1 MVFRAA
7 AWVHAQV
14 MDISNFYPALA
25 WSALFFA
32 LMLAPAH
39 LSFRYIEA
47 PFLKYRRRYA
57 KVA

>member
-1 MVFRAA
+1 
-7 AWVHAQV
+7 
-14 MDISNFYPALA
+14 MDISNLYPALA